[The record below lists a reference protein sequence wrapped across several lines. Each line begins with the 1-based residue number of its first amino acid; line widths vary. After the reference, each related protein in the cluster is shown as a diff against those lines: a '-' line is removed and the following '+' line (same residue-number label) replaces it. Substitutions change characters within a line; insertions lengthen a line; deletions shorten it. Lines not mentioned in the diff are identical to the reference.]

1 MPRAGA
7 GVCARRRS
15 NFLLLRQE
23 GVEEIYFNR
32 PISIRACASHTHAC
46 A

>member
-1 MPRAGA
+1 MSPRRATH
-7 GVCARRRS
+7 
-15 NFLLLRQE
+15 FLLLRQE

-32 PISIRACASHTHAC
+32 ANSIRACASQTHAC

>member
-1 MPRAGA
+1 MVFVADGVLVQRAEA
-7 GVCARRRS
+7 GVCARLRS

-32 PISIRACASHTHAC
+32 PNSMRA
-46 A
+46 